1 MRERVGRGRGG
12 GKYERVVVGYEAG
25 LGDVGRD
32 GGLASGVPR
41 ERLTRRWDEM
51 ALWQWPGENRGRCGS
66 DGSRLN
72 VLGLFVSLHVFCF
85 LHYRLSSRR

>member
-51 ALWQWPGENRGRCGS
+51 ALWQWPGRIGAGA
-66 DGSRLN
+66 
-72 VLGLFVSLHVFCF
+72 GLMVRDLMCWGFS
-85 LHYRLSSRR
+85 